1 MRKIILLGSLLALS
15 ACNNNESANQDLSG
29 NDGDIT
35 SADQAAAG
43 SVANTNDS
51 AAMNP
56 TDGASYVQK
65 AGAADS
71 WEIASSKAVLGKT
84 QNAEVKKFAQM
95 MIDHHTRATAKLMAA
110 AKGGQVNAGPP
121 QMDAMQQSMLE
132 DINKAGASEMDAM
145 YIRHQQ
151 TAHNAALELHQNFAA
166 NGNNDS
172 LKKTAGEM
180 VGVVK
185 SHISE
190 LQKLSSAIQGQRSN

>member
-1 MRKIILLGSLLALS
+1 MRKIILVASLLALS
-15 ACNNNESANQDLSG
+15 ACNNSETPNDTLAD

-35 SADQAAAG
+35 AADQAATG
-43 SVANTNDS
+43 SVANTADS
-51 AAMNP
+51 QAMNP

-65 AGAADS
+65 AGAADN

-84 QNAEVKKFAQM
+84 QNADVKKFAQM
-95 MIDHHTRATAKLMAA
+95 MIDHHTRASEKLMSA
-110 AKGGQVNAGPP
+110 AKMGQINAGPP
-121 QMDAMQQSMLE
+121 QMDAMQQSMLD
-132 DINKAGASEMDAM
+132 DINNANASDMDAM

-151 TAHNAALELHQNFAA
+151 TAHNAALELHQNFAT

-172 LKKTAGEM
+172 LKKAAGEM

-190 LQKLSSAIQGQRSN
+190 LQKLSSNGQRQRSS